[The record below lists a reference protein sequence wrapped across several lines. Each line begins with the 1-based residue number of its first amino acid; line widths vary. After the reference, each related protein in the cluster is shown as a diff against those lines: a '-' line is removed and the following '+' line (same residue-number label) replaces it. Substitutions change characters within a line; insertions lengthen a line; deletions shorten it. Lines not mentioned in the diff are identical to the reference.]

1 MKARAVRTEEFVEH
15 LARKTSPRKDKRLFG
30 DLCER
35 DLRAMG
41 KWVSRADHE
50 AQAVFVNVVHLQI
63 RGFDRQGDDA
73 HVGGAV
79 LHALQDLVA
88 EVAVNTDVHQRI
100 AALKFRKNIRKQVE
114 ARRFIGAKNDWAL
127 NHVAAVRDDLNG
139 FVTQAK
145 QLFRELEK
153 DFAGRSQFHGLG
165 GAVEQPSLVCLLE
178 LANLRANSGLR
189 AEDLLA
195 RA

>member
-1 MKARAVRTEEFVEH
+1 M
-15 LARKTSPRKDKRLFG
+15 
-30 DLCER
+30 
-35 DLRAMG
+35 
-41 KWVSRADHE
+41 
-50 AQAVFVNVVHLQI
+50 
-63 RGFDRQGDDA
+63 
-73 HVGGAV
+73 
-79 LHALQDLVA
+79 A

-100 AALKFRKNIRKQVE
+100 TALKFRKNIRKQVE
-114 ARRFIGAKNDWAL
+114 ARRFIGAKNNRAL

-145 QLFRELEK
+145 QFFRELEK

-165 GAVEQPSLVCLLE
+165 GAVEQPSLVGLFE
-178 LANLRANSGLR
+178 LANLRTNRGLR